1 VIYFIGAGS
10 GDPDLITVKAK
21 NILEIADVVLY
32 TGSLIPK
39 EVLKWCREDAVIK
52 SSAKMRYGE
61 IFQILEENSD
71 KVVARVHTGDPTLYS
86 TLAKQI
92 KFLKSKNIDYEI
104 ISGVSAVFG
113 AGASLG
119 IEYTIT
125 GVSQTLI
132 LTRVEGRTPNPESL
146 DNILNCKNSSLVFY
160 LSIRLIDKLTERA
173 LELGYPKDTPCW
185 VVERATWRDEK
196 IYKGRVDTI
205 GDMVKGVKGVA
216 LILLGEFLNQEER
229 VPSHLYNKDYN

>member
-1 VIYFIGAGS
+1 MVYFIGAGS
-10 GDPDLITVKAK
+10 GDPELITVKGK
-21 NILEIADVVLY
+21 KILEVADVVLY
-32 TGSLIPK
+32 TGSLVPK
-39 EVLKWCREDAVIK
+39 EVLRWCKRDAIIK
-52 SSAKMRYGE
+52 NSAKMKYDE
-61 IFQILEENSD
+61 IFQILEENRD
-71 KVVARVHTGDPTLYS
+71 KIVARVHTGDPTLYS

-92 KFLKSKNIDYEI
+92 KFLKSKNIDYKI

-132 LTRVEGRTPNPESL
+132 LTRVEGKTPNPESL

-160 LSIRLIDKLTERA
+160 LSIQLIDKLVKRA
-173 LELGYPKDTPCW
+173 LELGYSKDTPCF
-185 VVERATWRDEK
+185 VVEKATWKDEK
-196 IYKGRVDTI
+196 IYRGTI
-205 GDMVKGVKGVA
+205 ETIANMVKDVKGIA

-229 VPSHLYNKDYN
+229 VPSHLYNKD